1 MFGGSPEYTNGSEA
15 FMSFKHGD
23 FHGVI
28 LSSFLVM
35 FALVTDALFEQYSF
49 KYMFVIVGYLVVT
62 FAIMGGMVN
71 A

>member
-1 MFGGSPEYTNGSEA
+1 
-15 FMSFKHGD
+15 MSFKYGD

-35 FALVTDALFEQYSF
+35 FALVTNALFEQYSF